1 MEIVAIIIC
10 CLVSLAVNFMLVST
24 ACALAI
30 KNASKTLISIIE
42 ECEKADK
49 SELFM
54 ETWKNRNR

>member
-1 MEIVAIIIC
+1 MEIVVLIIC
-10 CLVSLAVNFMLVST
+10 CLVCLVVNFILVST

-54 ETWKNRNR
+54 ETWKSRNR